1 MATGKEHLAGTDESI
16 KELDEKARTL
26 LIDVIE
32 KGRMNFIDASSILSD
47 IISVENPML
56 SKSAHPTP
64 PVPNHGCAAGCASG
78 CYLNC
83 VAGCSC
89 PHPM

>member
-56 SKSAHPTP
+56 SKSAHPGNN
-64 PVPNHGCAAGCASG
+64 VGCVSG
-78 CYLNC
+78 CLVNCHAVNC
-83 VAGCSC
+83 VAGCAC
-89 PHPM
+89 PHPV